1 MRLIEVRGSDGKLI
15 GACDAKC
22 YLAEEERC
30 ECVCGGINHGVGLER
45 AIDQMKGLMKDL
57 TERWKEGE
65 GMSAQVRVIREFML
79 GSLFQSV
86 GG

>member
-15 GACDAKC
+15 GTCDARC
-22 YLAEEERC
+22 YLAEEEGC

-45 AIDQMKGLMKDL
+45 AIDQTKDLVEDL
-57 TERWKEGE
+57 TERWKNGE
-65 GMSAQVRVIREFML
+65 GMLAQVRVRREFML
-79 GSLFQSV
+79 GDLFQSV